1 MNPVLFP
8 AIDIRG
14 GRCVRLL
21 RGDFQQET
29 IYGDDPVERARSFQ
43 AAGASWVHVVDLDA
57 ARTGQSLN
65 RDAIRA
71 LVAAVDLSVQV
82 GGGIRSADD
91 ARRLFDEGVT
101 RVVIGTA
108 ALESPDLVDEIA
120 AYGRAAVA
128 FDVRGGYLAVRGWA
142 EDTQTSLVEGIG
154 IFENSRVDA
163 FVVTQIE
170 RDGSLEGPDILGFAE
185 ILEATGVEVVASG
198 GVGSLDDLRALVD
211 LQRCGRRLAG
221 VIVGRAIYEGIFDVS
236 DAATVLLGG
245 SE

>member
-1 MNPVLFP
+1 MKPVLFP

-21 RGDFQQET
+21 RGDFEQET
-29 IYGDDPVERARSFQ
+29 IYGDDPVKRVRSFQ
-43 AAGASWVHVVDLDA
+43 IAGASWVHIVDLDA
-57 ARTGQSLN
+57 ARTGVSLN
-65 RDAIRA
+65 RDVIGTM
-71 LVAAVDLSVQV
+71 VSAVDVSVQV
-82 GGGIRSADD
+82 GGGIRSVDD

-108 ALESPDLVDEIA
+108 ALESPDVVDEIA
-120 AYGRAAVA
+120 AHGRVAVA
-128 FDVRGGYLAVRGWA
+128 LDVRGGYLAVRGWT
-142 EDTQTSLVEGIG
+142 EDTQTPLAEAVA

-170 RDGSLEGPDILGFAE
+170 QDGSLEGPDIPGIAE
-185 ILEATGVEVVASG
+185 VLEATDVAVVASG
-198 GVGSLDDLRALVD
+198 GVGSLDDLRALVN

-236 DAATVLLGG
+236 DATVLFEG
-245 SE
+245 SQ